1 MPYQVVQTETFAAW
15 HTGLRDMRA
24 KVAIARRI
32 ERIQA
37 GTLGDVKS
45 LGGVVS
51 ELRVDIG
58 PGYRLYFT
66 MRKRVVV
73 ILLCGGDKKTQRAD
87 IRHAQKNGRRGVIV
101 KAKAKKNEKLV
112 PFDMAAFL
120 DSPEAIAEYLTQVLA
135 DGEPDELLR
144 ALGHIAKAR
153 GMAQIAEDAG
163 MGRES
168 LYKALAPGAHPRY
181 DTVLK
186 VMRSLGVRL
195 AAEPIA

>member
-1 MPYQVVQTETFAAW
+1 
-15 HTGLRDMRA
+15 MRA

-32 ERIQA
+32 ERIET

-45 LGGVVS
+45 LGGTVS

-58 PGYRLYFT
+58 PGYRLFH
-66 MRKRVVV
+66 
-73 ILLCGGDKKTQRAD
+73 D
-87 IRHAQKNGRRGVIV
+87 AQARRGDTALRRRQADATRGHPARAKDCGRGVAM
-101 KAKAKKNEKLV
+101 KAKAKKKAKLV

-153 GMAQIAEDAG
+153 GMAQIAADAG

-186 VMRSLGVRL
+186 VTRSLGVRL
-195 AAEPIA
+195 AAQPIG